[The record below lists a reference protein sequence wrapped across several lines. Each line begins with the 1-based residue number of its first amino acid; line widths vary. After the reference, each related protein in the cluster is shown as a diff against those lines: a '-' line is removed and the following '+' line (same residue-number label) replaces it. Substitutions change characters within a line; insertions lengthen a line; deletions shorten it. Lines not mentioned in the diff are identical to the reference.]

1 MLAFCDSPPV
11 HWQLV
16 ALAVILL
23 GFAAISKHIEG
34 TPITA
39 AMVFTAAGLV
49 VGVEALGV
57 FDPAATGHDVKLL
70 AEATLTVVLFS
81 DASRIDLAA
90 LRRTVWIPA
99 RLLGVGLPLT
109 IVAGFLAALAVLG
122 DLTWPEA
129 LVLAIILAP
138 TDAALGQ
145 AVVTSPRLPVRIR
158 QSLNVESGLNDG
170 ICVPLFFIALA
181 VALAEDGA
189 IGHGNAAELVA
200 EKIGYGVVGGVL
212 AGAAAAAVVVW
223 AGGRRLVD
231 ENWMQVVPLAGA
243 LLAFGLAEAI
253 GGSGFIAAFVGGA
266 VFGGLRRHRG
276 GNVSHL
282 IEQSGAV
289 LAAAT
294 FVVFGAILLGPALR
308 ALTWQVTLYAVLS
321 LTVVR
326 MLPVAI
332 SMLGS
337 GARRPTVA
345 FLGWFG
351 PRGAASIV
359 FALLLLEE
367 ETLPGEPLILT
378 TAFMTIG
385 LSVLAH
391 GVSATPLASRYA
403 EWHDA
408 RIDETPLESGAEE
421 ELRWRLQSE

>member
-1 MLAFCDSPPV
+1 V

-16 ALAVILL
+16 VLAVILL
-23 GFAAISKHIEG
+23 GFAAISRRIEG
-34 TPITA
+34 TSITA
-39 AMVFTAAGLV
+39 PMVFTAAGLV
-49 VGVEALGV
+49 VGVEALGLV
-57 FDPAATGHDVKLL
+57 DPAATGVEVKIL

-81 DASRIDLAA
+81 DASRIDLGA
-90 LRRTVWIPA
+90 LKRTVWLPA
-99 RLLGVGLPLT
+99 RLLGIGLPLT
-109 IVAGFLAALAVLG
+109 IVAGFLAALVVLD
-122 DLTWPEA
+122 DLSWPEA
-129 LVLAIILAP
+129 LVLAVVLAP
-138 TDAALGQ
+138 TDAALGL

-181 VALAEDGA
+181 IALAEEGA

-200 EKIGYGVVGGVL
+200 EKIGYGAL
-212 AGAAAAAVVVW
+212 AGALAGAIAAGIVVW
-223 AGGRRLVD
+223 AGGRKLVD
-231 ENWMQVVPLAGA
+231 ETWMQIVPVAGA

-253 GGSGFIAAFVGGA
+253 EGSGFIAAFVGGA
-266 VFGGLRRHRG
+266 VFGGLRRRRG
-276 GNVSHL
+276 GDVSHL

-289 LAAAT
+289 LIAVT
-294 FVVFGAILLGPALR
+294 FVVFGAVLLGPALR
-308 ALTWQVTLYAVLS
+308 DLTWQVALYAALS
-321 LTVVR
+321 LTLIR

-337 GARRPTVA
+337 GTRPPTVA

-367 ETLPGEPLILT
+367 EALAGQPVILT
-378 TAFMTIG
+378 TAFVTVG

-391 GVSATPLASRYA
+391 GVTAAPLASRYA

-408 RIDETPLESGAEE
+408 RVDQTPVESGAEE